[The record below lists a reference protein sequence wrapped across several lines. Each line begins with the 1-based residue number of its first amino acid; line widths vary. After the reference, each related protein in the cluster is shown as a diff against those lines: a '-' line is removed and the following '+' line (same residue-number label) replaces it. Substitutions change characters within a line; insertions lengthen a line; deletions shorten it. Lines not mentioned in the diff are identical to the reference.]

1 MGLPTL
7 TWSTS
12 GILYNNAF
20 VFDSSAPATH
30 ANGQSIPGIPVDNYK
45 KTRNYNLNPATG
57 TPDTPSYVAPYY
69 TTSYT
74 STNPS
79 NDNLIAIKGGVYEKA
94 EFITSQSGAS
104 AKPTTGNDIHANN
117 VVFVDTGSTSP
128 LSFGPI
134 IAASDN
140 NPSLGVP
147 LPRDQDPNQSMSPH
161 QVSKGS
167 NVESNVGWVATTLN
181 ATAGFHTNT
190 TSTPFNQSA
199 PSPTLS
205 GLGPAPASFIAS
217 GPTLSSLPSGIPYQE
232 TITSEYD
239 FTDSSEGG
247 TGPAPGVGSV
257 VFPGNSGRGPS
268 FSGIYQRSKT
278 YGGSPLEGGGV
289 SPTTN
294 NPIRYTV
301 PTTHRIEMWAP
312 QLAYSLSTYKAT
324 GSVKFEIAK
333 DKGYQIHPLSALTVT
348 GTASIAPFGTTVG
361 RTGSNAEIN
370 GNTHSKVT
378 VTTSSNHNLADSN
391 NRIYVTG
398 ASQVQMNGWHYV
410 YDVTDEDTFSY
421 IIPLSLSGGQSV
433 SGTFTV
439 ETYDGIDKPGGV
451 LKTDLQVN
459 KIMNIRRHTQTGP
472 HYFANGDTYM
482 SNFHNYRYKYIF
494 SSSDGQSGYRHGFQ
508 VGDEFTV
515 AGTEAYSGLKTVDF
529 VYSDGVEFVRSEGVN
544 HVESFS
550 GTYSETEL
558 YSGTG
563 IAATGPIKGTVRA
576 GGNAGNNR
584 VIMSHDSNLQG
595 EYKFYPNTSYGNA
608 VYEVSFQA
616 ELDSNSSLF
625 TAMGLEIDED
635 TGVLSSNGAYDGVNN
650 KGVRSLDSFFPKFLD
665 ARNKALNTTV
675 TTGSIT
681 QSNNTIT
688 LNNLERLPTGHLKE
702 FRYANG
708 LTTDILEASVA
719 TLDTDDDGNVINYSA
734 FEIESGNTATATR
747 AAVKVGNNIGDEN
760 TITENDYTL
769 TYVDNSFP
777 VANSS
782 AFFSI
787 QKQNNTPIVSGT
799 SIIAFVG
806 PDEQFNVPVWGAL
819 KAYKNPDHYVSGHT
833 VDSND
838 VAYQE
843 FCIKVY
849 KNMNADRDDTI
860 VVYSDPDNAEEPVDA
875 NTAFTFTQDEE
886 EIPITNAQFLANSYA
901 NSSLKHF

>member
-1 MGLPTL
+1 MGKPTL

-12 GILYNNAF
+12 SGVLFNNTF
-20 VFDSSAPATH
+20 VADTSPPASDLEG
-30 ANGQSIPGIPVDNYK
+30 NPIPGIPVTNYQR
-45 KTRNYNLNPATG
+45 TRQYTSYET
-57 TPDTPSYVAPYY
+57 TPPSTPSDPNPSPVINYH
-69 TTSYT
+69 TDYT

-79 NDNLIAIKGGVYEKA
+79 NNNLIAIKGGVYEKA

-104 AKPTTGNDIHANN
+104 AKPTTGNPVHQNN
-117 VVFVDTGSTSP
+117 VVFIMSGETYDIGGGVKRAANTVGHSQ
-128 LSFGPI
+128 GPI
-134 IAASDN
+134 L
-140 NPSLGVP
+140 PSGP
-147 LPRDQDPNQSMSPH
+147 GPAGANI
-161 QVSKGS
+161 
-167 NVESNVGWVATTLN
+167 EANVGWTGSTLN

-190 TSTPFNQSA
+190 TSTPFDQGGT
-199 PSPTLS
+199 SPYS
-205 GLGPAPASFIAS
+205 GLGPAPASFIT
-217 GPTLSSLPSGIPYQE
+217 GRTTLESLPSGMPYQE

-247 TGPAPGVGSV
+247 TGPAPGAGSV

-278 YGGSPLEGGGV
+278 YSPSGNPAPPSVDKPIIYNV
-289 SPTTN
+289 SSN
-294 NPIRYTV
+294 RV
-301 PTTHRIEMWAP
+301 EMWAP

-348 GTASIAPFGTTVG
+348 GTASIAPFGVGGG
-361 RTGSNAEIN
+361 RTGSNSDIN
-370 GNTHSKVT
+370 AATHAKVT

-451 LKTDLQVN
+451 LKTDLQIN
-459 KIMNIRRHTQTGP
+459 KIMNVRRHTQTGP

-529 VYSDGVEFVRSEGVN
+529 VYSDGVEFVRSDGVN

-550 GTYSETEL
+550 GTYSETVL

-563 IAATGPIKGTVRA
+563 IAATGPVKGTVRA

-595 EYKFYPNTSYGNA
+595 EYKFYPNTSYANA

-734 FEIESGNTATATR
+734 FEIASGNTATDTR

-799 SIIAFVG
+799 EIVAFVG

-819 KAYKNPDHYVSGHT
+819 KAYKDPNHYASDHGVS
-833 VDSND
+833 DSDD

>member
-1 MGLPTL
+1 MGKPTL
-7 TWSTS
+7 TWSTTE
-12 GILYNNAF
+12 GLLYNNAF

-30 ANGQSIPGIPVDNYK
+30 ANGQSIPGVPVDNYK
-45 KTRNYNLNPATG
+45 KTRNYNLNPGSG
-57 TPDTPSYVAPYY
+57 TEGQPNYVAPFY

-74 STNPS
+74 SSNPS
-79 NDNLIAIKGGVYEKA
+79 NDNLVAIKGGVYEKA

-140 NPSLGVP
+140 NPGAGLGP
-147 LPRDQDPNQSMSPH
+147 ASR
-161 QVSKGS
+161 GS

-181 ATAGFHTNT
+181 ATAGFHTNN
-190 TSTPFNQSA
+190 SATPFSGFPVPSA
-199 PSPTLS
+199 
-205 GLGPAPASFIAS
+205 
-217 GPTLSSLPSGIPYQE
+217 LSSLPAGMPFLE
-232 TITSEYD
+232 TITREHD
-239 FTDSSEGG
+239 FTEGG
-247 TGPAPGVGSV
+247 TGPGAGSTT
-257 VFPGNSGRGPS
+257 FPGDTTNKGPTTTVS
-268 FSGIYQRSKT
+268 YSKSKIYP
-278 YGGSPLEGGGV
+278 GSP
-289 SPTTN
+289 
-294 NPIRYTV
+294 NPSGPANPDKTGTIFYSLSTRRV
-301 PTTHRIEMWAP
+301 EMWAP
-312 QLAYSLSTYKAT
+312 QQSKSTT
-324 GSVKFEIAK
+324 GDGKKHTGAVKFEIAK
-333 DKGYQIHPLSALTVT
+333 DKKYQIHPLSALTVT
-348 GTASIAPFGTTVG
+348 GTASIAPFGVGGG
-361 RTGSNAEIN
+361 RTGTNADIN
-370 GNTHSKVT
+370 ANTHAKVT
-378 VTTSSNHNLADSN
+378 VTTSSNHNLADAN

-451 LKTDLQVN
+451 LKTDLTVTRIVN
-459 KIMNIRRHTQTGP
+459 VRRNFRTGP
-472 HYFANGDTYM
+472 FYFANGDTYYT
-482 SNFHNYRYKYIF
+482 NQHDYRYKYIF
-494 SSSDGQSGYRHGFQ
+494 SSSEGLSGYRHGFQ

-515 AGTEAYSGLKTVDF
+515 DGTAGYSGLKTVSH
-529 VYSDGVEFVRSEGVN
+529 VYSDGIESIRSQGVN
-544 HVESFS
+544 HVEILPGGAEYHESDF
-550 GTYSETEL
+550 YN
-558 YSGTG
+558 GTG
-563 IAATGPIKGTVRA
+563 IDVTSPIKGTVRA
-576 GGNAGNNR
+576 GGNAGNNI

-595 EYKFYPNTSYGNA
+595 EYNFYPNSSFSNS
-608 VYEVSFQA
+608 VYQVSFQA

-734 FEIESGNTATATR
+734 FEIASGNTATATR

-799 SIIAFVG
+799 EIVAFVG
-806 PDEQFNVPVWGAL
+806 PDEQFHVPVWGAI
-819 KAYKNPDHYVSGHT
+819 KAYKDPNHYASDHGVS
-833 VDSND
+833 DSDD

-849 KNMNADRDDTI
+849 KNLNADRDDTI